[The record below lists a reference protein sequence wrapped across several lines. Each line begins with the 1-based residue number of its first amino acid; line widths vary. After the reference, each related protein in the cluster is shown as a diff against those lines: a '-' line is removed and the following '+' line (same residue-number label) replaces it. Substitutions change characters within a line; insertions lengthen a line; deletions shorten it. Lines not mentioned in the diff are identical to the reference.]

1 MFALPKGCG
10 REGMWRGGRK
20 VLSGAGLIWLTV
32 HIIGDLATLN
42 GNCWQPRVALYDN
55 QLSPRRV
62 NKAPCGNSSSQ
73 KCLLI
78 SRAKVAKI
86 DAQKCFI
93 INSHSAKDLYAS
105 CLPAFIIIF
114 AQFNKPKLLN
124 SDFGLVKGT
133 GTANSEFCLWLVA
146 EWSMEGSS
154 VAWLL
159 ADLFI
164 NAKHLCHIN

>member
-1 MFALPKGCG
+1 MFALLKGCG

-42 GNCWQPRVALYDN
+42 GNCWQPRVALCDN

-62 NKAPCGNSSSQ
+62 NKAPCGKSSTSSSQ

-78 SRAKVAKI
+78 SQAKVAKN

-93 INSHSAKDLYAS
+93 INSHSAKDSHAS
-105 CLPAFIIIF
+105 CLPSSIIIF
-114 AQFNKPKLLN
+114 TQFNKPKLLN
-124 SDFGLVKGT
+124 SDFSLVKG
-133 GTANSEFCLWLVA
+133 EFCLWLVA
-146 EWSMEGSS
+146 EWSMEGSL